1 VVTRVVADGGLA
13 PTLLDD
19 VVDEVYPERR
29 R

>member
-1 VVTRVVADGGLA
+1 VTRVVTDGGLA
-13 PTLLDD
+13 RTLLDD